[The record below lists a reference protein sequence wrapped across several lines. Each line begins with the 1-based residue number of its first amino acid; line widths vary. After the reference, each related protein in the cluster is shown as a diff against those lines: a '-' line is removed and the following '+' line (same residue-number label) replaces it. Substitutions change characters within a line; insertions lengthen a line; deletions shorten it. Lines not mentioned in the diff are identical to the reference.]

1 MPNEDKAMRFKSH
14 IIPGLVKLIETE
26 AEHETYNTLSD
37 AITLILIYSEITMKE
52 KPSK

>member
-1 MPNEDKAMRFKSH
+1 MRFKSH